1 MDEQTLNAPN
11 PHPALSRSTGR
22 GKYVAALVGFLAI
35 IAVGCDR
42 KEQQAVAPPE
52 RPPAPVVVAPVITR
66 DVPVYIDEVGR
77 TSAQESVTI
86 VPQVTGKVTE
96 VHFADGAEVKKGQLL
111 FTIDPRPFKAAVA
124 EAEAELAESRARLKF
139 AQDEVKR
146 QEAVR
151 GTGAVSQQ
159 EYERAVNAVAVAEA
173 QVQGGI
179 AKVETAKLDLEYA
192 EIKSPIDG
200 RAGARLID
208 PGNVVTN
215 AGPNGGTEM
224 LVIQRFDPI
233 YADFTVTENVLGT
246 VRKYMADSVLTPESP
261 INKLTVLVDVP
272 GDAQQ
277 VISALAGAGKVSP
290 STAPTAAP
298 PEPTSGPSLAT
309 GSGARTGPLT
319 FLDNRV
325 LEGSGTVK
333 LRATIPNADRYFW
346 PGQFVRVR
354 LVLLN
359 KPNATLIPERAQQIG
374 QQGPYVYVVKPDGT
388 AEMRNI
394 TPGQRQPGEMI
405 VVNQGVQPGEQ
416 VIVQGHMAVVPGAK
430 VHVLPP
436 DPTQAQPQ
444 QQQQQETTKK
454 QDDGAVAEGA
464 QRS

>member
-1 MDEQTLNAPN
+1 MPFVKIVL
-11 PHPALSRSTGR
+11 
-22 GKYVAALVGFLAI
+22 VATFGALAI
-35 IAVGCDR
+35 AGCEH
-42 KEQQAVAPPE
+42 KEQSAAAPPA

-86 VPQVTGKVTE
+86 VPQVTGKVIE
-96 VHFADGAEVKKGQLL
+96 VHFTDGAEVKKGQLL

-124 EAEAELAESRARLKF
+124 QAEAELAENRAKLKF

-146 QEAVR
+146 QESVR

-159 EYERAVNAVAVAEA
+159 EYERSVNAVAVAEA
-173 QVQGGI
+173 QIQAAM
-179 AKVETAKLDLEYA
+179 AKIETAKLDVEYA

-208 PGNVVTN
+208 PGNVVSN
-215 AGPNGGTEM
+215 AGPNGGTQM

-246 VRKYMADSVLTPESP
+246 VRKFMADGVLAAESP
-261 INKLTVLVDVP
+261 INKLQVLVDVP

-277 VISALAGAGKVSP
+277 VISALSGSGKVAP
-290 STAPTAAP
+290 TTAPTAAP
-298 PEPTSGPSLAT
+298 AEPTSQPSLAT
-309 GSGARTGPLT
+309 GSAPRTGPLT

-354 LVLLN
+354 LVLMN

-374 QQGPYVYVVKPDGT
+374 QQGPYVYVVKQDGT
-388 AEMRNI
+388 AEMRQI
-394 TPGQRQPGEMI
+394 TPGQRQPGEML
-405 VVNQGVQPGEQ
+405 VVNQGVEAGEQ
-416 VIVQGHMAVVPGAK
+416 VIVQGHMAVLPGAK

-436 DPTQAQPQ
+436 EPTQ
-444 QQQQQETTKK
+444 QQQQQEHAGPAEAGPATKPAAA
-454 QDDGAVAEGA
+454 GAVAEGA
-464 QRS
+464 HRS

>member
-1 MDEQTLNAPN
+1 MNCLTKLSIGDCQFSIVNCVAFALGLVVLAGCEHKEQT
-11 PHPALSRSTGR
+11 
-22 GKYVAALVGFLAI
+22 AA
-35 IAVGCDR
+35 
-42 KEQQAVAPPE
+42 APPA
-52 RPPAPVVVAPVITR
+52 RPAAPVVVAPVITR

-77 TSAQESVTI
+77 TTAQESVTI
-86 VPQVTGKVTE
+86 QPQVTGKVVE

-111 FTIDPRPFKAAVA
+111 FTIDARPFKAAVA
-124 EAEAELAESRARLKF
+124 EAEAELAEDQAKLKF
-139 AQDEVKR
+139 ARDEVKR
-146 QEAVR
+146 QEGVR

-159 EYERAVNAVAVAEA
+159 EYERSVNAVAVAEA
-173 QVQGGI
+173 QSQAAI
-179 AKVETAKLDLEYA
+179 AKIETAKLDVEYA

-208 PGNVVTN
+208 PGNVVSS
-215 AGPNGGTEM
+215 GGADGGAKM

-233 YADFTVTENVLGT
+233 YADFTITENVLGT
-246 VRKYMADSVLTPESP
+246 VRKFMADGVLAAESP
-261 INKLTVLVDVP
+261 INKLQVLVDVP

-277 VISALAGAGKVSP
+277 VISALSGSGKV
-290 STAPTAAP
+290 APTTTSTAAP
-298 PEPTSGPSLAT
+298 AEPTSQPSLAT

-354 LVLLN
+354 LVLQN

-374 QQGPYVYVVKPDGT
+374 QQGPYVYVVKKDGT
-388 AEMRNI
+388 AEMRQI
-394 TPGQRQPGEMI
+394 TPGQRQPGEML

-416 VIVQGHMAVVPGAK
+416 VIIQGHMAVIPGSK

-436 DPTQAQPQ
+436 DPTQQ
-444 QQQQQETTKK
+444 QQKQAGPGEAAPATKPV
-454 QDDGAVAEGA
+454 DGAVAEGA
-464 QRS
+464 HRS